1 MTLLQTEPDHD
12 RHLMTIALTAR
23 LDSGS
28 GVKPL
33 TPARFWKACAALGGD
48 LADAAASGS
57 EDLQSLAQRTTA
69 AALHAS
75 ELEGQGLSLLT
86 PFHEH
91 YPEVF
96 RDRLGSNA
104 PPLLYVAGDPARLAA
119 PGRVRLGIV
128 GSRDASE
135 AEFEAAREAAEA
147 AASRGWEVVSGG
159 ARGVDAVGLNA
170 ASAAGGSVVAI
181 MSEGL
186 RRTLRKGALRRLV
199 TDEAA
204 LLVSAVHPDAGFSV
218 GNAMARNKL
227 IYALST
233 VTYVAAVVEGQGGTW
248 NGAVEALRH
257 GYGRVAVNA
266 EAQAAAALQAQG
278 AEVVNSVQALCSQV
292 EAPPPSPAV
301 SDEAPSSEGL
311 QVTLFD

>member
-1 MTLLQTEPDHD
+1 MTVLQTEPDHD

-75 ELEGQGLSLLT
+75 ELEGQGLALLT

-91 YPEVF
+91 YPAVF

-104 PPLLYVAGDPARLAA
+104 PP
-119 PGRVRLGIV
+119 
-128 GSRDASE
+128 
-135 AEFEAAREAAEA
+135 
-147 AASRGWEVVSGG
+147 
-159 ARGVDAVGLNA
+159 
-170 ASAAGGSVVAI
+170 
-181 MSEGL
+181 
-186 RRTLRKGALRRLV
+186 
-199 TDEAA
+199 

-278 AEVVNSVQALCSQV
+278 AEVVNSVHALCSQV
-292 EAPPPSPAV
+292 EAPPPPPAV